1 MRGTKKSKFI
11 KKHQANR
18 TLNSL
23 VLKIPL
29 SNVTLSGDILLNQKL
44 NLNFSDNCGERGK
57 RWFSCIKCN
66 LQKHK

>member
-29 SNVTLSGDILLNQKL
+29 SNVTLSGDILL
-44 NLNFSDNCGERGK
+44 
-57 RWFSCIKCN
+57 
-66 LQKHK
+66 